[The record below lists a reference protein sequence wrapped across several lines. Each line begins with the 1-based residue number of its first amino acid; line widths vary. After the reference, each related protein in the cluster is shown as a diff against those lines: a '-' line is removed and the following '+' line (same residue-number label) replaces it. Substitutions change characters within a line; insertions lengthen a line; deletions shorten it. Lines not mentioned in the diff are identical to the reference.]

1 MWGGGGGAVGAN
13 NMVAGG
19 GGKWMGGSL
28 CRMLIIRNGNVA
40 LTDLTF
46 KKTSCC
52 PVKFK
57 KIPCRHVDFLKL
69 PCQMSLRPKR
79 AMSPCRF

>member
-1 MWGGGGGAVGAN
+1 MWGGGGGLCVQITWW
-13 NMVAGG
+13 GG

-40 LTDLTF
+40 LPDLTF

-52 PVKFK
+52 PVKYK
-57 KIPCRHVDFLKL
+57 KIPCRHVDF
-69 PCQMSLRPKR
+69 
-79 AMSPCRF
+79 